1 MTLKHD
7 QKNANTLEA
16 LQEPTLKQLS
26 TIKHAFFTRRGGVSE
41 GRYSSLNC
49 AYGSDD
55 EPGRVEEN
63 RRRITTFLGYPL
75 TSLVTVKNVHGN
87 KAVIVNEH
95 WPENET
101 IEADA
106 MVTKQKNILL
116 GSDSADCPIVLFAD
130 EQAGV
135 IGLAHAGWRGAK
147 AGVLQSTI
155 HKMEELG
162 ASPKRVVAAI
172 SPCIAQASYEVSHDF
187 YEAFIQDNQDNL
199 RYFKSAEKLNHFLF
213 DLPGFVE
220 RCLVNLRLKSI
231 GQMGIDTYT
240 DKRFFSCRRAYH
252 AGEDDFGGNFS
263 CILLK

>member
-1 MTLKHD
+1 MTFKHD
-7 QKNANTLEA
+7 QKNDNTLEA
-16 LQEPTLKQLS
+16 LHEPTLKQLS
-26 TIKHAFFTRRGGVSE
+26 SIKHAFFTRRGGVSE

-220 RCLVNLRLKSI
+220 RCLVNLHLKSI